1 MRFSIGLVVVVLV
14 ILCTS
19 TDAALRSRKRSKR
32 SQPIIA
38 SNAQDSNFVTVS
50 TSDDYSEKVD
60 TVTPHIVATSPAE
73 GKLDIKV
80 EDNDEKSVED
90 KMMKDVKKKFE
101 KLEAKIDE
109 QVTRENEKPVNVN
122 VEVPPAPTPEVH
134 DHDQELMKLQEELQR
149 TKIDK
154 IAAEKRASMMSA
166 SSSSSRKVEHALAEL
181 ASLKTQIQDQ
191 SEGGT
196 VAIKALKDENGN
208 LKQEEDQLESEITDL
223 KNKIR
228 DMEKDAEDATANF
241 KAAAE
246 KMGEEMMAQ
255 EKKDI
260 EEALRL
266 LRDAYDAKIGAI
278 NGSLLAAEQERDNF
292 KEQVLN
298 LAAKMSEEHAA
309 SQGSEAASI
318 GEEQGDT
325 AESPAD
331 DASAEEAAPAEEAPA
346 EEGGEA
352 PAEEGAE
359 ETPAEEGAEE
369 APAEEGAEEAPAEE
383 APAEEAPAE
392 EAPAEEASAEE
403 GGEEAPAEEGARFK
417 ETRAS
422 VFAKSRDFFD
432 PKVKHD
438 PAI

>member
-1 MRFSIGLVVVVLV
+1 MFLRLKQWATANLSAPPGSFCSVDQAEIRAGDHGLDV
-14 ILCTS
+14 
-19 TDAALRSRKRSKR
+19 
-32 SQPIIA
+32 Q
-38 SNAQDSNFVTVS
+38 QD
-50 TSDDYSEKVD
+50 
-60 TVTPHIVATSPAE
+60 
-73 GKLDIKV
+73 
-80 EDNDEKSVED
+80 
-90 KMMKDVKKKFE
+90 
-101 KLEAKIDE
+101 
-109 QVTRENEKPVNVN
+109 
-122 VEVPPAPTPEVH
+122 
-134 DHDQELMKLQEELQR
+134 
-149 TKIDK
+149 
-154 IAAEKRASMMSA
+154 
-166 SSSSSRKVEHALAEL
+166 EHALAEL

-208 LKQEEDQLESEITDL
+208 LKQEEGQLESEITDL
-223 KNKIR
+223 KNKIQ
-228 DMEKDAEDATANF
+228 DMEKASEDATASF

-309 SQGSEAASI
+309 SQGSETASI
-318 GEEQGDT
+318 GEEQGAPVDNGGE

-346 EEGGEA
+346 EEG
-352 PAEEGAE
+352 AE

-369 APAEEGAEEAPAEE
+369 AASSEG
-383 APAEEAPAE
+383 AEEAPAE

-417 ETRAS
+417 ETKSS